1 MQVVR
6 NSRRR
11 PNPPTPLPAKI
22 SDAKPPAPL
31 EEPPPMPP
39 RKGTNLS
46 RLKEA
51 LLQHRH
57 AAQPITEEEAAGA
70 AVGSPGK
77 YKIAY
82 DAAQYALSQQDSVL
96 TNLKNR
102 AMGLITIAALVG
114 SFSSFFGF
122 GKEHPLPIWFAICVV
137 TFILLIL
144 ACVTYVL
151 SPNRDWHFGPDPKG
165 ILNAQDYEHKILWGA
180 AKGMVR
186 AVDDNAVE
194 IKKRV
199 WVFFAGVVLLGLEAA
214 FVVAASI
221 SAR

>member
-22 SDAKPPAPL
+22 SDAKPPAL
-31 EEPPPMPP
+31 PP
-39 RKGTNLS
+39 RKRTNLA

-51 LLQHRH
+51 LLQHRR
-57 AAQPITEEEAAGA
+57 AAQPIMKKKAAGA

-82 DAAQYALSQQDSVL
+82 DAAQHALSQQDSVL
-96 TNLKNR
+96 ANMKNR
-102 AMGLITIAALVG
+102 SMGLITIAALVG

-122 GKEHPLPIWFAICVV
+122 GKEHPLPIWFAIFVV
-137 TFILLIL
+137 IFILSIL
-144 ACVTYVL
+144 GCVTYVL
-151 SPNRDWHFGPDPKG
+151 SPNRDWNFGPDPKG
-165 ILNAQDYEHKILWGA
+165 ILNTQDYEHNILWGA
-180 AKGMVR
+180 TKGMVR
-186 AVDDNAVE
+186 AMEENTSE
-194 IKKRV
+194 IKKRARA
-199 WVFFAGVVLLGLEAA
+199 FFAGVVLLGFEAV

-221 SAR
+221 SER